1 MKYVVAKGNCFYNDG
16 NIYDA
21 GDVITKS
28 IFKPESA
35 FDDAVSKGK
44 IIAVEEK
51 ADEKKESGKADEV
64 KTDEVKTD
72 EAAADENKKEQETE
86 KKSGS
91 KKGGK

>member
-64 KTDEVKTD
+64 KTDE
-72 EAAADENKKEQETE
+72 AAADENKKE
-86 KKSGS
+86 
-91 KKGGK
+91 

>member
-44 IIAVEEK
+44 IIVVEEK

-64 KTDEVKTD
+64 KTDEAT
-72 EAAADENKKEQETE
+72 ADENKKEQETE

>member
-64 KTDEVKTD
+64 KTDE
-72 EAAADENKKEQETE
+72 AAADENKKEQETE

>member
-1 MKYVVAKGNCFYNDG
+1 MKYVVANGNCFYNDG

-64 KTDEVKTD
+64 KTDE
-72 EAAADENKKEQETE
+72 AAADENKKEQETE

>member
-51 ADEKKESGKADEV
+51 ADEKKESDKA
-64 KTDEVKTD
+64 DEVKTD

>member
-51 ADEKKESGKADEV
+51 ADEKKESDKA
-64 KTDEVKTD
+64 DEVKTD

-86 KKSGS
+86 KTSGS
-91 KKGGK
+91 KKGGT

>member
-35 FDDAVSKGK
+35 FDNAVSKGK

-51 ADEKKESGKADEV
+51 ADEKKESSKA
-64 KTDEVKTD
+64 DEVKTD

>member
-64 KTDEVKTD
+64 KTDE
-72 EAAADENKKEQETE
+72 AAADENKKEQEIE

>member
-16 NIYDA
+16 NIYDV

-51 ADEKKESGKADEV
+51 AGEKKESDKADEV
-64 KTDEVKTD
+64 KID

>member
-16 NIYDA
+16 NIYNA

-64 KTDEVKTD
+64 KTDE
-72 EAAADENKKEQETE
+72 AAADENKKEQETE

>member
-21 GDVITKS
+21 GDVITES

-64 KTDEVKTD
+64 KTDE
-72 EAAADENKKEQETE
+72 AAADENKKEQETE
-86 KKSGS
+86 KKSSS

>member
-64 KTDEVKTD
+64 KTDE
-72 EAAADENKKEQETE
+72 AAADENKKEQKTE

>member
-51 ADEKKESGKADEV
+51 LMKLRLMKI
-64 KTDEVKTD
+64 
-72 EAAADENKKEQETE
+72 
-86 KKSGS
+86 KKSRKLKRNPALKKVES
-91 KKGGK
+91 KWV

>member
-64 KTDEVKTD
+64 KTDE
-72 EAAADENKKEQETE
+72 AAADENKKEQETK

>member
-64 KTDEVKTD
+64 KTDE
-72 EAAADENKKEQETE
+72 AATDENKKEQETE

>member
-44 IIAVEEK
+44 IIAVEDK
-51 ADEKKESGKADEV
+51 ADEKKESGKA
-64 KTDEVKTD
+64 DEVKTD

>member
-51 ADEKKESGKADEV
+51 AGEKKESDKA
-64 KTDEVKTD
+64 DEVKTD

>member
-51 ADEKKESGKADEV
+51 ADEKNESGKA
-64 KTDEVKTD
+64 DEVKTD

>member
-51 ADEKKESGKADEV
+51 ADEKNNQAKLMK
-64 KTDEVKTD
+64 
-72 EAAADENKKEQETE
+72 
-86 KKSGS
+86 
-91 KKGGK
+91 

>member
-64 KTDEVKTD
+64 KTDE
-72 EAAADENKKEQETE
+72 AAADENKKEQETE
-86 KKSGS
+86 KKSSS

>member
-44 IIAVEEK
+44 IIVVEEK
-51 ADEKKESGKADEV
+51 
-64 KTDEVKTD
+64 
-72 EAAADENKKEQETE
+72 ADENKKEQETE

>member
-64 KTDEVKTD
+64 KTDEATT
-72 EAAADENKKEQETE
+72 DENKKEQETE